1 MSEARKIYCPKC
13 KRRVMYHDGKSEINK
28 VVRCKNCRK
37 YVLFNTIT
45 GEVKNVPAP
54 ERACASGKRYY

>member
-1 MSEARKIYCPKC
+1 
-13 KRRVMYHDGKSEINK
+13 MYHDGKSEINK

-37 YVLFNTIT
+37 YVLFNAIT